1 MIVWRTPTWST
12 NPRPLEAVAFA
23 LRWMR
28 CGGGSAVDIESG
40 FGCRPSQ
47 FFAALDRVL
56 QIPPAP
62 LHPDVVVAL
71 RAVARR
77 RMWLAD

>member
-1 MIVWRTPTWST
+1 M
-12 NPRPLEAVAFA
+12 
-23 LRWMR
+23 
-28 CGGGSAVDIESG
+28 DIESG

>member
-1 MIVWRTPTWST
+1 MARGNAVNDPQPS
-12 NPRPLEAVAFA
+12 EAVAFA

-28 CGGGSAVDIESG
+28 CGGGSTVDIEIG
-40 FGCRPSQ
+40 FGCSPFQ

-56 QIPPAP
+56 QTPPAP
-62 LHPDVVVAL
+62 LHPEVVVAL
-71 RAVARR
+71 RAIARR